1 MAKLSKKELERV
13 QGMLNAFNQSKM
25 QLADAELA
33 KRSIINEIDKIKEEY
48 TKIEAEMADKY
59 GGGDSIRINVQT
71 GHIEKKKDK

>member
-33 KRSIINEIDKIKEEY
+33 KRSIINEIDKIKKEY
-48 TKIEAEMADKY
+48 TKIEGEMADKY